1 MTAVNKAGTPHQ
13 DDTHKRWGVAIF
25 VLYLM
30 QLALGAGVHF
40 VKVPLLTL
48 RGRAFQNY
56 FHAVTGLLIIAFA
69 MFQVRASLAAVSPQT
84 RWS

>member
-1 MTAVNKAGTPHQ
+1 MTAVNKAGAPHQ

-56 FHAVTGLLIIAFA
+56 FHALLGIFIIGASFY
-69 MFQVRASLAAVSPQT
+69 QVRPAHAGSGC
-84 RWS
+84 RC